1 MIRVTVK
8 VQIDDSDILRW
19 LNKSEQEK
27 STLVSQMEAL
37 REANEEQAR
46 QIAELKRQLAN
57 NLQDKEQI
65 IKKFEVEDK
74 IFLSNQ
80 KVDEGWKLWEKK
92 DFNGAKNLFDEAVQ
106 LNYDNARAW
115 YGLGTTYNS
124 LKQYEQSIQYLNK
137 SIQLNPNND
146 YAYYNRG
153 LAYYYL
159 KQDERAI
166 QDYSTAIRL
175 NPNDDKAYNNRG

>member
-57 NLQDKEQI
+57 NPQDKEQI

-92 DFNGAKNLFDEAVQ
+92 RLQ
-106 LNYDNARAW
+106 R
-115 YGLGTTYNS
+115 S
-124 LKQYEQSIQYLNK
+124 QK
-137 SIQLNPNND
+137 SF
-146 YAYYNRG
+146 R
-153 LAYYYL
+153 
-159 KQDERAI
+159 
-166 QDYSTAIRL
+166 
-175 NPNDDKAYNNRG
+175 